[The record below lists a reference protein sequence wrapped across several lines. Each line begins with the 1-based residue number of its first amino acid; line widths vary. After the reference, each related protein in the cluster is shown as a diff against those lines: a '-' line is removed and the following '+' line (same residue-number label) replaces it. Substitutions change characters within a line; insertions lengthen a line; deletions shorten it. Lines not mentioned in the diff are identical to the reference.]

1 MTIKPAI
8 IIERALQSNNCPN
21 LILYGDKRVGKNY
34 ELMKILNDI
43 IPEKLNKIIKE
54 KDITRITN
62 LLYTIFDLNELSN
75 KTSIDFFNI
84 ILELVQSKNYYY
96 EKSYR
101 IIIFKNFNCI
111 KQSTQQKLR
120 VIIEKYRSTTIF
132 ILITHKFG
140 SIMNPIQSRCL
151 CIRFPGLT
159 HSKKRELIRYI
170 VPDKSY
176 QIRSSIYDKSYKTNN
191 ISDIEIYS
199 KFYGINN
206 FNTPYEIIIHQFELI
221 LNKNKLIKKDI
232 IWMKDIS
239 YKIQKYNLYNF
250 YTEFLILLLNNSRF
264 TFQQKI
270 KLIHLFSTSE
280 HKFIQSY
287 RSLIHIES
295 LFFKI
300 YQLLA

>member
-1 MTIKPAI
+1 
-8 IIERALQSNNCPN
+8 
-21 LILYGDKRVGKNY
+21 
-34 ELMKILNDI
+34 
-43 IPEKLNKIIKE
+43 
-54 KDITRITN
+54 
-62 LLYTIFDLNELSN
+62 
-75 KTSIDFFNI
+75 
-84 ILELVQSKNYYY
+84 
-96 EKSYR
+96 
-101 IIIFKNFNCI
+101 
-111 KQSTQQKLR
+111 
-120 VIIEKYRSTTIF
+120 
-132 ILITHKFG
+132 
-140 SIMNPIQSRCL
+140 MNPIQSRCL

-159 HSKKRELIRYI
+159 HSKKRKLIRDI

-199 KFYGINN
+199 KFYGFNN

-270 KLIHLFSTSE
+270 KLIQLFSTSE

-287 RSLIHIES
+287 RSLIDIES

>member
-1 MTIKPAI
+1 MTIKPVI
-8 IIERALQSNNCPN
+8 IIKKALQSDNCPN
-21 LILYGDKRVGKNY
+21 LILYGDKQVGKTY

-43 IPEKLNKIIKE
+43 IPKKSNKIIRE

-75 KTSIDFFNI
+75 KTIIEFFNI
-84 ILELVQSKNYYY
+84 ILDLVQSKNYYY
-96 EKSYR
+96 GRSYR
-101 IIIFKNFNCI
+101 IIVFKNFNCI
-111 KQSTQQKLR
+111 KQSIQQKLR

-159 HSKKRELIRYI
+159 HSKKRELIRNI

-199 KFYGINN
+199 KFYGFNN

-232 IWMKDIS
+232 IWIKDIS

-270 KLIHLFSTSE
+270 KLIQLFSTSE

-300 YQLLA
+300 YHLLA

>member
-21 LILYGDKRVGKNY
+21 LILYGDKQVGKNY
-34 ELMKILNDI
+34 ELIKILNDI

-75 KTSIDFFNI
+75 KTTIDFFNI

-111 KQSTQQKLR
+111 KQSIQQKLR

-151 CIRFPGLT
+151 CVRFPGLT
-159 HSKKRELIRYI
+159 HSKKRELIRDI
-170 VPDKSY
+170 VPNKSY

-199 KFYGINN
+199 KFYGFNN
-206 FNTPYEIIIHQFELI
+206 FNTPYEIIIHQFYLI
-221 LNKNKLIKKDI
+221 LNKKKLTKTDI
-232 IWMKDIS
+232 IWIKDIS

-250 YTEFLILLLNNSRF
+250 YTEFLIILLSNHRF
-264 TFQQKI
+264 TFNHKI
-270 KLIHLFSTSE
+270 KLIQLFSTSE
-280 HKFIQSY
+280 HKYIQSY

-300 YQLLA
+300 YQLLS